1 MSKQSNQAIPLK
13 VLMSAFESVGIKTNE
28 LLDATKALGMSIPG
42 KYQPLHPTS
51 TLPELLQTAIK
62 LSGDPSLA
70 IRLGQQIDI
79 TNYGT
84 YGFAIMSSVD
94 IRAAIVLFLRYGK
107 LVDPGSTWKLIEDDG
122 GLTLRMQQPLGT
134 VEQQQLVT
142 ELLFSSMYK
151 IGRFLTDAPT
161 LGIEVQLNYPK
172 PAHFAS
178 YEKHLP
184 VPILFDQQYSQ
195 FTLSEQLLKH
205 LVKTANPAGNVVF
218 MQQCEEMLRDLN
230 REENISAAIRR
241 QLIQSAGALLNITQI
256 AEHLHITERTLRR
269 RLDAE
274 STNFRTIC
282 DEVRNVLAQKYLTT
296 TLLKVS
302 EIADLL
308 NYTEQANFRR
318 AFVRWNGVTPTQFR
332 EQAS

>member
-1 MSKQSNQAIPLK
+1 
-13 VLMSAFESVGIKTNE
+13 MSAFESVGIKTNE
-28 LLDATKALGMSIPG
+28 LLDATKVLGMSIPG

-62 LSGDPSLA
+62 LSGDPGLA
-70 IRLGQQIDI
+70 VRLGQHIDI

-94 IRAAIVLFLRYGK
+94 IRSAIELFLRYGK
-107 LVDPGSTWKLIEDDG
+107 LSDPGSTWKLIEDDG

-178 YEKHLP
+178 YEKYLP
-184 VPILFDQQYSQ
+184 VPILFDQQYNQ
-195 FTLSEQLLKH
+195 ITLSEQLLKH

-302 EIADLL
+302 EIAELL

-318 AFVRWNGVTPTQFR
+318 AFVRWNGVTPSQFR